1 MTALI
6 FLFIWL
12 ITVLPVNI
20 DFLNP
25 IEQAFSDF
33 DTSDIVFSKLREE
46 PPADTNIVVVNIGYL
61 SRAEIARE
69 LNIVSKSK
77 PKVIGMDIFFS
88 ERKNPHDDSLL
99 AKAIAS
105 SKNIVLVSK
114 LVNFNEETGLYQDI
128 SKSINIFQD
137 AAYSGY
143 GNLPGSEEGNILT
156 VRTFEPEVYY
166 KDSTYKAFAVKV
178 AELFNKGNSE
188 LLLSRENESE
198 IINYRGNKNK
208 FYYLE
213 TGELEKPD
221 VNLDFL
227 KGKIVLFG
235 FTGNRAGPKIL
246 EDIFFTPLNNIY
258 AGKTLPDMHGILIHA
273 NIISM
278 IINKSYIN
286 TMPSWL
292 NFLLAL
298 IICYL
303 NVIMVSRIKFKFAD
317 WFDTLTIVLIIIE
330 SILLLFLSLE
340 IFLYLNFK
348 ISLTITLVTIVLLPD
363 AFDAYENLSIRFHPA
378 LRKIKDKIFI

>member
-12 ITVLPVNI
+12 ITVLPINL

-61 SRAEIARE
+61 SRVEIARE
-69 LNIVSKSK
+69 LNIVSKCK

-88 ERKNPHDDSLL
+88 EHKNPHEDSLL
-99 AKAIAS
+99 AKAIAGF
-105 SKNIVLVSK
+105 KNVVLVSR
-114 LVNFNEETGLYQDI
+114 LVNFNKETGLYGDV
-128 SKSINIFQD
+128 SKSIDIFQD
-137 AAYSGY
+137 AVYSGY

-156 VRTFEPEVYY
+156 VRTFEPKVNY
-166 KDSTYKAFAVKV
+166 KNSTYKAFPVKI
-178 AELFNKGNSE
+178 AELYNRGNSE
-188 LLLSRENESE
+188 FLLNRDNESE
-198 IINYRGNKNK
+198 IINYRGNKDK
-208 FYYLE
+208 FYYLD

-235 FTGNRAGPKIL
+235 FTGNRTGPKIL

-278 IINKSYIN
+278 IINKNYIN
-286 TMPSWL
+286 TMPGWI

-303 NVIMVSRIKFKFAD
+303 NVVMVSQIKLKFAD
-317 WFDTLTIVLIIIE
+317 WFDSLTIVFVIIE

-363 AFDAYENLSIRFHPA
+363 AFDAYENLSIKLQPA
-378 LRKIKDKIFI
+378 LRKIKDKIII